1 MKKSV
6 VWLMAGALMLSVT
19 ACGGKETA
27 STAEA
32 VEEEVDAELEEEE
45 TEEETEETEPEETE
59 PD

>member
-45 TEEETEETEPEETE
+45 TEEETDLVSAPK
-59 PD
+59 